1 MSRIDKSNILGCVLA
16 GGLSRRMGGFDKAIA
31 DFGGRTL
38 AAHVAE
44 RLAGQVAA
52 TIINANGDTARFKAL
67 GLPIVSDTIEGYMGP
82 LAGILA
88 AMRYAQARYP
98 GLSHLVSVAT
108 DTPFFPLDLASRLAR
123 SSSEP
128 DTIVLAA
135 SGDHVHSVV
144 GLWPVSLA
152 DELDAWLRTAK
163 RRSVRAWTESR
174 SAVAVTFDPVTIGA
188 ARVDPF
194 LNLNTPEDLES
205 ARLLLPQRA

>member
-1 MSRIDKSNILGCVLA
+1 MRRIDKSNILGCVLA
-16 GGLSRRMGGFDKAIA
+16 GGLSRRMGGFDKATA
-31 DFGGRTL
+31 EFGGRPL
-38 AAHVAE
+38 VAHVAE

-52 TIINANGDTARFKAL
+52 TIVNANGDPARFKKL
-67 GLPIVSDTIEGYMGP
+67 RLPVVPDTIEGYMGP

-88 AMRYAQARYP
+88 AMRYARAQHP

-108 DTPFFPLDLASRLAR
+108 DTPFFPLNLANRLVR
-123 SSSEP
+123 SGSGP

-135 SGDHVHSVV
+135 SGDRVHSVV

-152 DELDAWLRTAK
+152 DELDAWLRSSE

-174 SAVAVTFDPVTIGA
+174 SAVAVAFDPVTIGA

-194 LNLNTPEDLES
+194 LNLNTPEDLER
-205 ARLLLPQRA
+205 ARLLLPERA